1 MPENDTSNEILTET
15 DSKYRFA
22 YTPRP
27 DNPDDI
33 ESAIPL
39 AENSLNPIN
48 TAGNDW
54 RTHPIEVFQQRLSS
68 HIGEAKKIP
77 KSVAEFYRKQD
88 EHIHELE
95 KIAAANDT
103 ETSDII
109 DVYTNHQSVRQQTR
123 NNAIILRVVF
133 FANVLLLLGKA
144 VASAL
149 SGSLAIISSLL
160 DSCVDLASGGIMWYA
175 SRQMRKRKP
184 YTYPQGRTRLEP
196 IAVIVLAVFMASISI
211 QLLAESV
218 QAIVRMTQNKQD
230 APDVTDLALGI
241 MATVIVVKCC
251 LWLMCMKFGS
261 GMGVDAIKADQRN
274 DILSNSASLLFGG
287 LAGRLQQYQNI
298 KYLDPIGAILIST
311 YILYSWYHLGAEQIR
326 NLAGHTAEPRF
337 IQKIAFVCLNYHP
350 LIERLDTIR
359 AFHFGAH
366 FLVEVDIVLPKDMC
380 LKDAHDIG
388 EGLQKKLERLQ
399 SVERAFVHLDYE
411 FTHHPESEHK
421 IALNND

>member
-1 MPENDTSNEILTET
+1 MPENETLNETVTET
-15 DSKYRFA
+15 ELKYRFA

-123 NNAIILRVVF
+123 NNAIILRLVF

-196 IAVIVLAVFMASISI
+196 IAVIVLAVFMASLSI
-211 QLLAESV
+211 QLLAESI
-218 QAIVRMTQNKQD
+218 QAIVRMTQNKQE

-241 MATVIVVKCC
+241 MATVIVVKFC
-251 LWLMCMKFGS
+251 LWIICMKFGS
-261 GMGVDAIKADQRN
+261 GMGVDALKADQRN

-287 LAGRLQQYQNI
+287 LAGRLPALLGQKQYQNI

-311 YILYSWYHLGAEQIR
+311 YILYSWYHLGAVF
-326 NLAGHTAEPRF
+326 P
-337 IQKIAFVCLNYHP
+337 
-350 LIERLDTIR
+350 
-359 AFHFGAH
+359 
-366 FLVEVDIVLPKDMC
+366 
-380 LKDAHDIG
+380 
-388 EGLQKKLERLQ
+388 
-399 SVERAFVHLDYE
+399 
-411 FTHHPESEHK
+411 
-421 IALNND
+421 